1 MLWKYCSENYG
12 GEQSVIEI
20 GPTEAEEVT
29 RPGMHAFSDL
39 FTRSSTF
46 IKQIKKSDY

>member
-1 MLWKYCSENYG
+1 M
-12 GEQSVIEI
+12 IEI
-20 GPTEAEEVT
+20 GPTEEVT

-46 IKQIKKSDY
+46 IKQSKKFRLLIKLFAVRLII